1 MKIKNI
7 VLVILMIFAFLI
19 SACSKQDTSQIEN
32 PQSVVEN
39 YFNSMNEKNVD
50 EHLKTLSEDQKRNQG
65 KINFDKIEYI
75 NIISIDEEV
84 DTKFKEGYLQNGRG
98 EGKGISEENLK
109 VYRVKYDVKYKEGT
123 ITARDS
129 GTYEEWY
136 WVIRENSNSPWVI
149 DDAGV

>member
-1 MKIKNI
+1 MNKNV
-7 VLVILMIFAFLI
+7 VLIILIIIIF
-19 SACSKQDTSQIEN
+19 SVMACSKQDTSQIEN
-32 PQSVVEN
+32 SQSVVEN

-50 EHLKTLSEDQKRNQG
+50 EHLKILSENERKNQG

-75 NIISIDEEV
+75 NIISIDEEM
-84 DTKFKEGYLQNGRG
+84 DTKFKEGYLKNGQG

-136 WVIRENSNSPWVI
+136 WVIRENSNSPWGI

>member
-1 MKIKNI
+1 MNKNV
-7 VLVILMIFAFLI
+7 VLIILITIIFSAT
-19 SACSKQDTSQIEN
+19 ACSKQDTSQIEN

-39 YFNSMNEKNVD
+39 YFKSMNEKNVD
-50 EHLKTLSEDQKRNQG
+50 DHLKTLSEDEKRNQD

-75 NIISIDEEV
+75 NIISIAEEM

-98 EGKGISEENLK
+98 KEKGISEENLK
-109 VYRVKYDVKYKEGT
+109 VYRVKYDVKYKEST

-136 WVIRENSNSPWVI
+136 WVIRENSNSLWVI

>member
-1 MKIKNI
+1 MNKNV
-7 VLVILMIFAFLI
+7 VLIILITIIF
-19 SACSKQDTSQIEN
+19 SAATCSKQDTSQIGN

-39 YFNSMNEKNVD
+39 YFNSMNEKNID
-50 EHLKTLSEDQKRNQG
+50 EHLKTLSENEKRNQG

-75 NIISIDEEV
+75 NIISIDEEM

-98 EGKGISEENLK
+98 KEKGISEENLK

-129 GTYEEWY
+129 GIYEEWY
-136 WVIRENSNSPWVI
+136 WVIRENSNSLWVI